1 MRFPL
6 RQAALAA
13 AMFVLGGLAVVVF
26 SQERQPGKDKKP
38 PPFDAVAEAQTPRD
52 VPATRPEQKKSEHDR
67 SEKFDPDN
75 APLSSPA
82 LKGQP
87 GEGKS
92 TVIANLATALAKGG
106 ARVLLADLDLRRP
119 VQHRGFGVRRSPGY
133 SDLIAQGADTER
145 LASVVQRAHVLRG
158 VEWGI
163 AQVNHGKRAGV
174 QRMQPGD
181 GFVYYSPKTDYPE
194 GDPLREFTAIG
205 IVADGDAYQ
214 AAADP
219 NVMAGLRPWRRA
231 VRYSTRARPA
241 PIAPLLPV
249 LDLTRGNANWGY
261 QLRRGHLGI
270 SKHDFDL
277 IAQEMGADEL
287 VA

>member
-1 MRFPL
+1 MTRYW
-6 RQAALAA
+6 
-13 AMFVLGGLAVVVF
+13 LG
-26 SQERQPGKDKKP
+26 
-38 PPFDAVAEAQTPRD
+38 
-52 VPATRPEQKKSEHDR
+52 
-67 SEKFDPDN
+67 
-75 APLSSPA
+75 
-82 LKGQP
+82 
-87 GEGKS
+87 
-92 TVIANLATALAKGG
+92 
-106 ARVLLADLDLRRP
+106 
-119 VQHRGFGVRRSPGY
+119 
-133 SDLIAQGADTER
+133 
-145 LASVVQRAHVLRG
+145 VVQRAHVLRG

-261 QLRRGHLGI
+261 QLRRGHLEI
-270 SKHDFDL
+270 TKHDFDL